1 MGYLFIKDYKKLI
14 QTDNLNQIIGS
25 DNSLLTDIE
34 SVAQSELISYLS
46 TKYDTDK
53 EFTNTKKYEYNV
65 TRNAKDRVYL
75 DATAYSTSST
85 YALNALTLYQ
95 GSVYRCS
102 TAVTSGEAFNAAKWT
117 LLGAQYD
124 LFYITLPKD
133 EWDYYTTYET
143 GAQVW
148 YKNKTYT
155 ATRDTTSETP
165 DTNSAVWGTG
175 TTYTVAGTVWPTDTT
190 KWSSGDNRNTQLV
203 MYMVDI
209 ALYHIHSRISPNNI
223 PELRFTRYSDAKV
236 WLDNVAKEEK
246 IVADIPKVQPA
257 AGSRILW
264 GSSLSKQ
271 NNNF

>member
-25 DNSLLTDIE
+25 DTSLLTDVE
-34 SVAQSELISYLS
+34 NVAQAEITSYLDN
-46 TKYDTDK
+46 KYDSGK
-53 EFTNTKKYEYNV
+53 EFTDTKKYEYNV
-65 TRNAKDRVYL
+65 MRNAKDRVYL

-124 LFYITLPKD
+124 LFYVTLPND
-133 EWDYYTTYET
+133 EWDYYTTYEND
-143 GAQVW
+143 AQVW

-155 ATRDTTSETP
+155 ATRQTLSEPP
-165 DTNSAVWGTG
+165 DTNSAAWGTG
-175 TTYTVAGTVWPTDTT
+175 TSYTVAGTIWPTNTT
-190 KWSSGDNRNTQLV
+190 KWSSGDNRNAQLV

-209 ALYHIHSRISPNNI
+209 ALYHLFTRIAPNNI
-223 PELRFTRYSDAKV
+223 SELRVKRYNDAMA
-236 WLDNVAKEEK
+236 WLRDVSNEEN
-246 IVADIPKVQPA
+246 IQAAIPKTQPKT
-257 AGSRILW
+257 GFRVLW
-264 GSSLSKQ
+264 GSSLPKQ